1 MPIVVSG
8 VKMEGREVELPGCE
22 DCGRS
27 DGSEERQRF
36 ADVVARPIF
45 EESAVEEK
53 VIEENKTCGQAGERE
68 CAPGKDGEKPRL
80 GSAQIVA
87 SVDVGLQ
94 RPRQPGWAPGGVEGR
109 S

>member
-1 MPIVVSG
+1 
-8 VKMEGREVELPGCE
+8 MEGRVVELAGCE

-27 DGSEERQRF
+27 HGGEERQRF
-36 ADVVARPIF
+36 GGVVAGSIF
-45 EESAVEEK
+45 KETAEKKVVEEN
-53 VIEENKTCGQAGERE
+53 ESGGQAGEGE
-68 CAPGKDGEKPRL
+68 GAPRKEGEKPRL

-94 RPRQPGWAPGGVEGR
+94 RPRQPGRAPGGVEGR

>member
-8 VKMEGREVELPGCE
+8 VQMEGRVVELAGHE

-27 DGSEERQRF
+27 ERGEKRERF
-36 ADVVARPIF
+36 RGVVARSIF
-45 EESAVEEK
+45 KETAVEEK
-53 VIEENKTCGQAGERE
+53 VVKENEAGGQAGERE
-68 CAPGKDGEKPRL
+68 GAPGEDREEPRL

-94 RPRQPGWAPGGVEGR
+94 RPGQPGWPPGRVEGR